1 MVAIRQIL
9 LPTDF
14 SVLADHAARY
24 ARSLAETYHASLH
37 VLHVV
42 SAVLVPVPGPE
53 VGTVAMA
60 VPSDGS
66 VTEAEEAL
74 QHFVRK
80 QLSGLAVPVVT
91 RVLEGAP
98 DLQISRYAAE
108 AAIDLIVI
116 GTHARGLVRRI
127 FLGSVSKAVMEHAP
141 CPVLMVPLLSSE
153 ADVPAQDQGTAGH
166 NPQPPL

>member
-24 ARSLAETYHASLH
+24 ARSLAESYHASLH

-66 VTEAEEAL
+66 VAEAEEAL
-74 QHFVRK
+74 EHFVQK
-80 QLSGLAVPVVT
+80 QLAGLSVPVVAK
-91 RVLEGAP
+91 VLEGAP

-141 CPVLMVPLLSSE
+141 CPVLTVPLHSAEGDSQ
-153 ADVPAQDQGTAGH
+153 AQAEGSTPH
-166 NPQPPL
+166 EPVKPL

>member
-1 MVAIRQIL
+1 MVAIRHIL

-24 ARSLAETYHASLH
+24 ARSLAESYHSTLH

-66 VTEAEEAL
+66 VAEARESLEK
-74 QHFVRK
+74 FVQK
-80 QLSGLAVPVVT
+80 QLTGLTVPVIT
-91 RVLEGAP
+91 KVLEGAP
-98 DLQISRYAAE
+98 DLQISRYATE

-141 CPVLMVPLLSSE
+141 CPVLMVPLHSAE
-153 ADVPAQDQGTAGH
+153 AETQSPDQAATPH
-166 NPQPPL
+166 DPVQSL

>member
-1 MVAIRQIL
+1 MVSIRRIL

-24 ARSLAETYHASLH
+24 ARSLAEAYQASLH

-66 VTEAEEAL
+66 VAEAQEAL
-74 QHFVRK
+74 ERFVHK
-80 QLSGLAVPVVT
+80 QLSGLVVPVVT
-91 RVLEGAP
+91 KVLEGAP

-127 FLGSVSKAVMEHAP
+127 FLGSVSKAVVEHAA
-141 CPVLMVPLLSSE
+141 CPVLMVPLHSPE
-153 ADVPAQDQGTAGH
+153 VDVQAPDQGTAGH
-166 NPQPPL
+166 DAQKPL

>member
-1 MVAIRQIL
+1 MVTIQRVL

-24 ARSLAETYHASLH
+24 ARSLAEAYEATLH

-60 VPSDGS
+60 VPSNGS
-66 VTEAEEAL
+66 LAEAEDAVAR
-74 QHFVRK
+74 FIRDR
-80 QLSGLAVPVVT
+80 LSGLSVPVVT
-91 RVLEGAP
+91 KVLEGAP
-98 DLQISRYAAE
+98 DLQICRYAAE
-108 AAIDLIVI
+108 TAIDMIVI

-127 FLGSVSKAVMEHAP
+127 FLGSVSKAVVEHAP
-141 CPVLMVPLLSSE
+141 CPVLMVPLTASE
-153 ADVPAQDQGTAGH
+153 SDSPQSTPPPASEK
-166 NPQPPL
+166 PL

>member
-24 ARSLAETYHASLH
+24 ARSLAETYQASLH

-60 VPSDGS
+60 VPSDAS
-66 VTEAEEAL
+66 VAEAQETLER
-74 QHFVRK
+74 FV
-80 QLSGLAVPVVT
+80 QNHLSGLAVPVVT
-91 RVLEGAP
+91 KVLEGAP
-98 DLQISRYAAE
+98 DLQISRYAAD

-127 FLGSVSKAVMEHAP
+127 FLGSVSKAVVEHAT
-141 CPVLMVPLLSSE
+141 CPVLMVPLLAAE
-153 ADVPAQDQGTAGH
+153 ADSPVPDQRTTSHDA
-166 NPQPPL
+166 PKPL

>member
-24 ARSLAETYHASLH
+24 ARSLAEAYHASLH

-66 VTEAEEAL
+66 VAEAEEAL
-74 QHFVRK
+74 
-80 QLSGLAVPVVT
+80 
-91 RVLEGAP
+91 GAS
-98 DLQISRYAAE
+98 SRNNSPA
-108 AAIDLIVI
+108 
-116 GTHARGLVRRI
+116 
-127 FLGSVSKAVMEHAP
+127 
-141 CPVLMVPLLSSE
+141 SSFRS
-153 ADVPAQDQGTAGH
+153 
-166 NPQPPL
+166 

>member
-24 ARSLAETYHASLH
+24 ARSLAETYQASLH

-66 VTEAEEAL
+66 VAEAQESLER
-74 QHFVRK
+74 FVQK
-80 QLSGLAVPVVT
+80 HLSGLSVPVVT
-91 RVLEGAP
+91 KVLEGAP
-98 DLQISRYAAE
+98 DLQINRYAAD

-127 FLGSVSKAVMEHAP
+127 FLGSVSKAVVEHAS
-141 CPVLMVPLLSSE
+141 CPVLMVPLLAVE
-153 ADVPAQDQGTAGH
+153 ADSPTPDQGTAGH
-166 NPQPPL
+166 HAQTPP